1 MYLSDFLFDINST
14 LKVVNM
20 HLQNKSF
27 VLSLYQSTLPYKLS
41 NIFLFFLINIQS
53 IVSIKQIDKFICFE
67 IK

>member
-41 NIFLFFLINIQS
+41 NIFLFFFNKYPLNCLNKTNRQ
-53 IVSIKQIDKFICFE
+53 VYML
-67 IK
+67 